1 MHPWSR
7 TMAEE
12 KIKLFIELT
21 EAALHEA
28 DSSRFI
34 DCLMKR
40 ESITANVFKN
50 LWINEGEAREYLTR
64 ERVVLKRL
72 EKEKKAI
79 IEAMD
84 NLSKT
89 MQASRVY
96 TKRFPFPFMPK
107 FIDRKG

>member
-1 MHPWSR
+1 MP
-7 TMAEE
+7 EE
-12 KIKLFIELT
+12 KITRYIELT
-21 EAALHEA
+21 EAALNEA

-50 LWINEGEAREYLTR
+50 LWVSEGEAREYLTR
-64 ERVVLKRL
+64 ERAVLKRL
-72 EKEKKAI
+72 EKEKRAI

-96 TKRFPFPFMPK
+96 AKRFPFPFMPN